1 MCVCVPMY
9 LTTPHRTS
17 LLLLLITPY
26 HTALHRY
33 EVRAKGRRCMD
44 DIDSFIRSS
53 GFFRESGI
61 VYCLS
66 RNDCEKT
73 AEQLTKLGHRAGFY
87 HANIAAGERADVQR
101 RWSKDEINVI
111 CATVAFGMGGCG

>member
-1 MCVCVPMY
+1 
-9 LTTPHRTS
+9 
-17 LLLLLITPY
+17 
-26 HTALHRY
+26 Y

-111 CATVAFGMGGCG
+111 CATVAFGMGGCGSVLSQLS